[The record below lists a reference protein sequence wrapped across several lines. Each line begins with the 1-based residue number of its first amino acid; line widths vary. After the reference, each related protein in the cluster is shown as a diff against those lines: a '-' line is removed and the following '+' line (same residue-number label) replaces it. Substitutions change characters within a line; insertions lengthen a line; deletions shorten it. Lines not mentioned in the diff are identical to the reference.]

1 MKILVEFCAVTQF
14 SDYRFW
20 SIAFLTW
27 LVRRPIVLS
36 GIPSTPSFLLDPPLT
51 LVLGGQDMSVFNKRL
66 REWGSA
72 NLPFVAAVWGV
83 GCQVPCLVSTASA
96 NRPGRCFVTTFQ
108 VGDGKPC
115 LVCAGAAVLCQLGI
129 LYTWSQNHHRGLCS
143 VVPAFL
149 ISFLG

>member
-1 MKILVEFCAVTQF
+1 M
-14 SDYRFW
+14 
-20 SIAFLTW
+20 
-27 LVRRPIVLS
+27 LS

-51 LVLGGQDMSVFNKRL
+51 LVLGGQDMWVSNKRL
-66 REWGSA
+66 VEGGST
-72 NLPFVAAVWGV
+72 NLPFVAAVWRV

-96 NRPGRCFVTTFQ
+96 NRPGQFFVTTFL
-108 VGDGKPC
+108 VGDGRPC
-115 LVCAGAAVLCQLGI
+115 SFCAGAAVLCQLGI